1 MAEIIRA
8 AQISEHPRRMDGQT
22 GALLGPSSI
31 EVTSGAAS
39 DATDSPQQDLA
50 EVAELRALQD
60 AVDDARER
68 AAAAEGRLAEL
79 EADLAA
85 QSEEGRREG
94 FEQGREEGLDVARHE
109 AEASLL
115 EELERIRGIAKD
127 ADAGYRERLEQR
139 VEDSVVEIVCTAV
152 SKIVGDAAADPA
164 NVTAIVGRMLREVEH
179 SDSVVIRLCPADYKI
194 LIDANGGLP
203 DSLDSSHLTFVSDER
218 VECGGCLIETEAGE
232 LDGRL
237 ETQLRRFNRV
247 MLETRRQMTA
257 GGRVSS

>member
-8 AQISEHPRRMDGQT
+8 PQISEHPRRLDGET

-31 EVTSGAAS
+31 DVTPASAPNAA
-39 DATDSPQQDLA
+39 DPPQQDLA

-60 AVDDARER
+60 AVDAARER
-68 AAAAEGRLAEL
+68 ADAAETRLAEL

-85 QSEEGRREG
+85 LSAQGRQEG
-94 FEQGREEGLDVARHE
+94 FEQGREEGEETARKE

-115 EELERIRGIAKD
+115 EELERIRGIARD

-179 SDSVVIRLCPADYKI
+179 SESVVVRLCPDDYQL
-194 LIDANGGLP
+194 LIKANGGLP
-203 DSLDSSHLTFVSDER
+203 DSLDSSHLTFVSDDR
-218 VECGGCLIETEAGE
+218 V
-232 LDGRL
+232 
-237 ETQLRRFNRV
+237 
-247 MLETRRQMTA
+247 
-257 GGRVSS
+257 